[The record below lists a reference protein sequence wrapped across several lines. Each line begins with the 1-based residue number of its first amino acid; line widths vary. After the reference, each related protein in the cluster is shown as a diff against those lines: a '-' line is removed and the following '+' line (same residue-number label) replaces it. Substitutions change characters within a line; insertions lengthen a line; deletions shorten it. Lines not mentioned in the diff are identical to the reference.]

1 MTEFER
7 DWNEPENYLEVN
19 KGCSHR
25 LDVILILLFVLA
37 GIVGIYYAVQ

>member
-7 DWNEPENYLEVN
+7 DWNDYDKVH

-37 GIVGIYYAVQ
+37 LMVGIYYAIQ